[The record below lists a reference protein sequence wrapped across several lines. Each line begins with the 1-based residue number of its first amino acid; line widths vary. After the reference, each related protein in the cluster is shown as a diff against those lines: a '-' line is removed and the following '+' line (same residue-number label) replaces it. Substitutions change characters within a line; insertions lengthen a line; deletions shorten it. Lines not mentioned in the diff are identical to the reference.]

1 MNHSQTESWLTP
13 PEWQQFP
20 VGLFSFNWIWMNP
33 LWTGLWLPWTFAVL
47 RNLFTPA
54 WTMKTSPRYIN
65 YNIDLMSSFSFIV
78 YFTFQ
83 NRQPFISDPGFVK
96 FTQQGKLK
104 IMDVL
109 LLPYNF
115 IQKFHCYISL
125 YLVGLRSIVHYCLD
139 FIINILLR
147 SIVHYCLVFI
157 KKYFT
162 RYWSEQ
168 APEELCLH
176 LAASAFTS
184 LFRHIWE
191 HSEMEISWSRH
202 FWSPDKMKD
211 LAFTKKLRSN

>member
-1 MNHSQTESWLTP
+1 
-13 PEWQQFP
+13 
-20 VGLFSFNWIWMNP
+20 
-33 LWTGLWLPWTFAVL
+33 
-47 RNLFTPA
+47 
-54 WTMKTSPRYIN
+54 MKTSPRYIN

-83 NRQPFISDPGFVK
+83 IRQPFISDPGFVK

-157 KKYFT
+157 KKILYT
-162 RYWSEQ
+162 LLIRTSPRG
-168 APEELCLH
+168 ALPPPCCLSIH
-176 LAASAFTS
+176 K
-184 LFRHIWE
+184 
-191 HSEMEISWSRH
+191 
-202 FWSPDKMKD
+202 SPPSY
-211 LAFTKKLRSN
+211 LRAL